1 MPNHEIIYSEDRLLT
16 LSKEDA
22 TMWDIKTAHLVP
34 RVRSKDTIDWRR
46 SVFSAPRHFNYTESS
61 GYTTHFNV
69 LQSEHTAL
77 TGKQRPYLGESP
89 PTTRDEEIYQ
99 GFYPVDANWH
109 GSLFRRVSI
118 SNISLR
124 AAIHGPTSDGLY
136 RLDHSISESW
146 NLLEHAVVSIVR
158 QLMPYLSLPYSLR
171 LPPYPSSYRH
181 SERLPS
187 FDAAYEAARRSR
199 NAFHELA
206 ALLSFVCCFWSKPGS
221 TRPMHLLA
229 RYLSRALGLDFE
241 WVATLL
247 SVAPVH
253 PIAAPQVL
261 RRGMDMCIKSPW
273 IEYLPLFIDSNIPI
287 VVHLG
292 MPGLSIAEISENR
305 TAWEVVGPFLKD
317 ATQYAE
323 AGHCCSQCEY
333 QRQHLREA
341 AFALTDPETF
351 ATTREAEWL
360 EHCEALGLPED
371 KLIGGYDA
379 RGSTAYSTLAKFAM
393 HEWVGEPGNYRRT
406 PVDPCHFFLMV
417 GAYSIDSRYVSLLH
431 SEIDFFKDISK
442 PAATALVGETEVS
455 HLAYKPTVADSD
467 ITAASD
473 TPVLLSLSC
482 ARETS
487 GAEPQSTSDAAD
499 PYHSDEEDECGE
511 STRPLS
517 IPAPPLSAVT
527 ANWQSVLKVRCGYP
541 SEGTCN
547 LAPPPP
553 NAHHSKFPDDE
564 SGINRALRVLGL
576 NIDAH
581 RPNMSRANIL
591 SCLYAVQA
599 LYDHKAGLYDVSVQF
614 DLSTGDVWHRLHQ
627 TFNVEEVINTYDKV
641 DVHSKSKEVVKVTE
655 YRYAL
660 GTYEKPMERQWFVIV
675 VHASTLLEIARSGIA
690 GVLQVGNYLTQKG
703 IAFATA
709 NYYPSTTKPR
719 PPNLARE
726 GQGIIMHDEVFSAA
740 RYQAYEQRRDDILTG
755 MAGGLALKEG
765 ASLQRRAKNGRVIG
779 WVKGGKVIISDR
791 LEQKA
796 LDAILGRY
804 LRFKNTT
811 AQESVT
817 LWPTSSNWDLMWINT
832 NSWNE
837 EAERWFNERVDGWHT
852 GIADR
857 NDNGFMG
864 LKTSREWRS
873 TSRGLT
879 QVREVWNN
887 YQRLAELYVRQRL
900 PS

>member
-1 MPNHEIIYSEDRLLT
+1 MPNHEVIYSEDRLLT
-16 LSKEDA
+16 LSREDA
-22 TMWDIKTAHLVP
+22 IMWDIKTAHLVP

-46 SVFSAPRHFNYTESS
+46 FVFSATRHFNYTESS

-77 TGKQRPYLGESP
+77 TEKQRPYLGRSP
-89 PTTRDEEIYQ
+89 PTTRGEEIYQ
-99 GFYPVDANWH
+99 GFYAVDANWH
-109 GSLFRRVSI
+109 GSHFRRVLI

-124 AAIHGPTSDGLY
+124 VAIHGPTSDGLY
-136 RLDHSISESW
+136 QLDHSISESW
-146 NLLEHAVVSIVR
+146 NRLEHAVVSIAQ
-158 QLMPYLSLPYSLR
+158 QLMPHLSLPYSLR
-171 LPPYPSSYRH
+171 IPPYPSSYKH
-181 SERLPS
+181 SEGLPS

-247 SVAPVH
+247 SVAPISPV
-253 PIAAPQVL
+253 AAHRVV
-261 RRGMDMCIKSPW
+261 RRGMDMCITSPW

-292 MPGLSIAEISENR
+292 MPGLSMTEVSENR
-305 TAWEVVGPFLKD
+305 TVWEVVGPFLKD
-317 ATQYAE
+317 ATRYAE
-323 AGHCCSQCEY
+323 EGHCCNQCEH
-333 QRQHLREA
+333 QRQHLQDA
-341 AFALTDPETF
+341 AFALADPGAF
-351 ATTREAEWL
+351 ASTREAEWL
-360 EHCEALGLPED
+360 EHCVALGLPDD

-379 RGSTAYSTLAKFAM
+379 RGSTAYSTLAKLAM

-406 PVDPCHFFLMV
+406 PVDPRNFPLMV

-442 PAATALVGETEVS
+442 PTANTLLG
-455 HLAYKPTVADSD
+455 
-467 ITAASD
+467 ASD
-473 TPVLLSLSC
+473 TPVSPSLSR

-487 GAEPQSTSDAAD
+487 GAEPQSNSDTIE
-499 PYHSDEEDECGE
+499 PYDSDEEDEYGE
-511 STRPLS
+511 SIRPLS
-517 IPAPPLSAVT
+517 NPAPPPSAVA
-527 ANWQSVLKVRCGYP
+527 ANWQTVLEVRCGYP
-541 SEGTCN
+541 SEVTRN
-547 LAPPPP
+547 FTPPPP
-553 NAHHSKFPDDE
+553 NTHHSKFSDDE
-564 SGINRALRVLGL
+564 PGIKRALRVLGL
-576 NIDAH
+576 NVDAH
-581 RPNMSRANIL
+581 RPNMSRADIL

-599 LYDHKAGLYDVSVQF
+599 LYDHKSGLYDVSVQF
-614 DLSTGDVWHRLHQ
+614 DLSTGDVWHRLRKA
-627 TFNVEEVINTYDKV
+627 FNIEEVMNTYDKV
-641 DVHSKSKEVVKVTE
+641 DVHSKRKDIVKVTE

-675 VHASTLLEIARSGIA
+675 VHASILLEIARSGIT
-690 GVLQVGNYLTQKG
+690 GVLQVGKYLTQRG
-703 IAFATA
+703 IAYATA
-709 NYYPSTTKPR
+709 KYYPPTTKPH

-740 RYQAYEQRRDDILTG
+740 RYQAYERRRDDILTG

-765 ASLQRRAKNGRVIG
+765 GFVARFARDISSIKSALQRPSEGAPVNGRVIG
-779 WVKGGKVIISDR
+779 RVKGGKVIISDQ
-791 LEQKA
+791 LEQQA

-804 LRFKNTT
+804 LRFKDAT

-837 EAERWFNERVDGWHT
+837 EAERWFNERVDGWRT
-852 GIADR
+852 ATADR
-857 NDNGFMG
+857 NDNGLLR

-887 YQRLAELYVRQRL
+887 YQQLAELYVRQHL
-900 PS
+900 SS